1 MPSRIEELQ
10 AKAGEEWSYNTVL
23 ICADDLHCLLA
34 VVEASRNLSYN
45 AAMDDNDCM
54 ATVHMDYVDLLDI
67 ALAKLD
73 GELND
78 A

>member
-34 VVEASRNLSYN
+34 VVEAARDVESWLQNIEHCIPPEVVNPFFS
-45 AAMDDNDCM
+45 A
-54 ATVHMDYVDLLDI
+54 I
-67 ALAKLD
+67 AKFD
-73 GELND
+73 ENQT
-78 A
+78 